1 MPIAT
6 DEARDAMV
14 EYGRVIRNLM
24 GTEDNAILGIRPTQ
38 QAIES
43 TVAFASRFMR
53 ANIGLIG
60 AAMRPGVSKQSLAAK
75 QAMMHL
81 LAGGI
86 GITNAIHYQQ
96 TGRPANMTDPFAP
109 DWMQFTMPGKRIG
122 ISSQKTYF
130 NTFGPLY
137 TYFRTIA
144 RVSNIMADTQDVG
157 KATQEITNFLNSRAG
172 LPIRAMQLGLA
183 AGDARTFEGEEI
195 FTGASPEEI
204 FRSMGLALGEFT
216 VPIGVSGIADAIGD
230 GRWEGTVTEVFGL
243 TGRASPY
250 SQMDIMFQRLI
261 SDPNNPMHML
271 RLEEGRETTGA
282 YRDASPSEKEWME
295 DQFGDLH
302 ERMVQG
308 ARGPYGD
315 AGREWADLE
324 TTAMV
329 GTPEQQGNGGM
340 MGLSDK
346 FYQPVQNWAT
356 PEQIESG
363 DARPIDGAEYRRR
376 LTEIMNERWIAHQA
390 VADVYDLFQDE
401 RDIPTDPHERALYDY
416 RELFKAHTDPNTQ
429 RINWNML
436 DEALEDFEAGLSSEI
451 KKYIH
456 NNTGLNRDKTA
467 RALFDD
473 KKILREY
480 WDKKD
485 KIAATMPPEFQD
497 VHKTWRAMSDMEREK
512 FVNTPQVN
520 TAMEH
525 INRQTKIW
533 LVEMHEAGDSRAE
546 EFEKKLVK
554 WGYETTPVTP
564 AGQKLQREL
573 LRKLGTED
581 QMKLPFERTVPDM
594 PGQPAASPAV
604 DDSGVSTPRWLQQVG
619 SGR

>member
-1 MPIAT
+1 
-6 DEARDAMV
+6 
-14 EYGRVIRNLM
+14 
-24 GTEDNAILGIRPTQ
+24 
-38 QAIES
+38 
-43 TVAFASRFMR
+43 
-53 ANIGLIG
+53 
-60 AAMRPGVSKQSLAAK
+60 
-75 QAMMHL
+75 
-81 LAGGI
+81 
-86 GITNAIHYQQ
+86 
-96 TGRPANMTDPFAP
+96 
-109 DWMQFTMPGKRIG
+109 
-122 ISSQKTYF
+122 
-130 NTFGPLY
+130 
-137 TYFRTIA
+137 
-144 RVSNIMADTQDVG
+144 MADTQDVG

-467 RALFDD
+467 RDLFDD

-485 KIAATMPPEFQD
+485 EIAATMPPEFQD
-497 VHKTWRAMSDMEREK
+497 VHKTWRAMSDMERAK
-512 FVNTPQVN
+512 YVFQPQVR